1 MWGAPGPA
9 FHPHG
14 LGQHP
19 RQTPGTRRA
28 PCGRPRRSSIARFG
42 GGISAC
48 HHHQERHAR
57 PAVTA
62 RRSGAARSACAARLH
77 TLWPRAMPGA
87 TRSSVALGLFPAG
100 PSSSTLAP
108 SPLKGRVCGS
118 CPELEPVNAGQLRRT
133 NQLRVVPA
141 GGQLAGT
148 GFTSPRSARLRLRLT
163 GRGECAAAATP
174 TMGGRSVGLGT
185 WCDPALVARVG
196 RARRRLVSNP
206 AAPVAPTR
214 QRRRPNPNLQVW
226 NGTATCS
233 QVAR

>member
-118 CPELEPVNAGQLRRT
+118 CPQP
-133 NQLRVVPA
+133 
-141 GGQLAGT
+141 GT
-148 GFTSPRSARLRLRLT
+148 DKRPRRSAELT
-163 GRGECAAAATP
+163 SFGWTPLVASSPYRWVHESAFGEDPLTTHRPEVKRGRSYP
-174 TMGGRSVGLGT
+174 RMGGRAHGLGLG
-185 WCDPALVARVG
+185 A
-196 RARRRLVSNP
+196 
-206 AAPVAPTR
+206 TR
-214 QRRRPNPNLQVW
+214 PRSL
-226 NGTATCS
+226 G
-233 QVAR
+233 